1 MDRLPAEILS
11 EIVSQLRKLRKGR
24 YDVHEP
30 KLAPY
35 AVINREWQAAIE
47 RVTFRHIKTNTNT
60 LTKLISML
68 SSAAGDQRIRSIRT
82 LEFTYHLDVLVD
94 IPSLDPTERSE
105 LREQHRLQSESFSE
119 NMRMLFAML
128 KGCEERLGG
137 SEGVAGHQ
145 LRLNLGTMPPGGSH
159 PFVDDPWIIAA
170 RANPPLPPSSTGEI
184 LTPPRLADVA
194 TDDPSYIHIYTP
206 PVETFT
212 RSLSRPWPEFLP
224 RKIVGRP
231 PDVYVRYIGEKLPE
245 LSIVSSVA
253 FSVMFLPKPYIHP
266 ESVMQILSRMKRLD
280 SFTGHLFDES
290 RGLAHTREYRKGL

>member
-11 EIVSQLRKLRKGR
+11 EIVSQLRQLREGR
-24 YDVHEP
+24 YDVYGP

-35 AVINREWQAAIE
+35 AAINREWQAAIE

-82 LEFTYHLDVLVD
+82 LEFTYHLDVLLD

-105 LREQHRLQSESFSE
+105 LLEQHRLQSEAFSE

-128 KGCEERLGG
+128 KGWEERLGG
-137 SEGVAGHQ
+137 SEGVAEHE
-145 LRLNLGTMPPGGSH
+145 LCLNLGTMPPRGTH
-159 PFVDDPWIIAA
+159 PFVDDPWVKAA
-170 RANPPLPPSSTGEI
+170 KANPPLPPSSRGEI
-184 LTPPRLADVA
+184 FIPPRLADA
-194 TDDPSYIHIYTP
+194 APDDPPYIP

-212 RSLSRPWPEFLP
+212 RPLARPWPEYLP
-224 RKIVGRP
+224 KELVGRP

-245 LSIVSSVA
+245 LSIVSSVV
-253 FSVMFLPKPYIHP
+253 FSVMFLPDPYIHP
-266 ESVMQILSRMKRLD
+266 ESVMQILSGIKRLD
-280 SFTGHLFDES
+280 YFSGHLFEES
-290 RGLAHTREYRKGL
+290 RGLSHTREYRKGL